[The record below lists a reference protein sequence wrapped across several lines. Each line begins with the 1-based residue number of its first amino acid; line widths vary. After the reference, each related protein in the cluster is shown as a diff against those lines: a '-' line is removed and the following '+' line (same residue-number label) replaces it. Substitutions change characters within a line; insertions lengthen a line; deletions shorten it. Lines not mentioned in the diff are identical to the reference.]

1 MAAQQTIA
9 RPLRGEVYF
18 VAFDPTLGAEIRK
31 TRPALI
37 LQNDVAN
44 RSSPITIVA
53 AITTKF
59 DQELYP
65 TEVLVRAPEGGLDT
79 DSAILLNQI
88 RSVDRRR
95 LTRRTGRLTRE
106 TMRLVDR
113 ALMLSL
119 CSRSSVSRCAPTMH
133 LLD

>member
-1 MAAQQTIA
+1 MAAKQKIA

-37 LQNDVAN
+37 LQNDIAN

-53 AITTKF
+53 AITSKF
-59 DQELYP
+59 DEELYP
-65 TEVLVRAPEGGLDT
+65 TEVLVRAPEGGLDA
-79 DSAILLNQI
+79 DSVVLLNQI

-95 LTRRTGRLTRE
+95 LMRRVGRLRPE

-113 ALMLSL
+113 ALVLSL
-119 CSRSSVSRCAPTMH
+119 G
-133 LLD
+133 LIEL

>member
-1 MAAQQTIA
+1 MAAKQKIA

-37 LQNDVAN
+37 LQNDIAN

-53 AITTKF
+53 AITSKF
-59 DQELYP
+59 DEELYP
-65 TEVLVRAPEGGLDT
+65 TEVLVRTPEGGLDA
-79 DSAILLNQI
+79 DSVVLLNQI
-88 RSVDRRR
+88 RSIDRRR
-95 LTRRTGRLTRE
+95 LMRRVGRLMPE

-113 ALMLSL
+113 ALVLSL
-119 CSRSSVSRCAPTMH
+119 G
-133 LLD
+133 LIEL